1 MIVIVDVNEHM
12 NQDNVM
18 YVQNVDTAIEK
29 LFHADIEGI
38 VLTESVCE
46 SEATRLKAIVNTF
59 DNDIVVVNKTENI
72 EDAIKEVEDRLR
84 LQRLSQVTFNDSIVG

>member
-12 NQDNVM
+12 NQEGVT

-29 LFHADIEGI
+29 LFHSDIEGI

-46 SEATRLKAIVNTF
+46 SEKARLKAIVNTI
-59 DNDIVVVNKTENI
+59 DNDIVVVQKTTSI
-72 EDAIKEVEDRLR
+72 EDGIKEIEEKLR
-84 LQRLSQVTFNDSIVG
+84 FQRLSQVTFSDTMAS